1 MSHYVYKIFLDHT
14 TEINSFLDKV
24 GKIKDYKVKFH
35 VGTGLKSVI
44 QKEWRISFALL
55 DKVNE
60 EIEQLEQ
67 VGIIE
72 DVIYMQTYS
81 LVELISHCSKRR

>member
-1 MSHYVYKIFLDHT
+1 MSHYVYKILLNHT

-44 QKEWRISFALL
+44 QKE
-55 DKVNE
+55 
-60 EIEQLEQ
+60 
-67 VGIIE
+67 
-72 DVIYMQTYS
+72 
-81 LVELISHCSKRR
+81 RRNLFF